1 LHPKFDNQGVNKI
14 SNLTIEDWVMWLAD
28 VQVQLVSNLEE
39 VQKRYKENDDEH
51 QKEQPSFK
59 VGTLPHIYHSKKN
72 L

>member
-1 LHPKFDNQGVNKI
+1 
-14 SNLTIEDWVMWLAD
+14 MCLAD
-28 VQVQLVSNLEE
+28 VQAQLVSNLEE

-51 QKEQPSFK
+51 KKEQPNFR